1 MKPDCNLLTRL
12 VTPPLSQERRGS
24 KSMAAEITLENHYAE
39 LAKRFRAMASVETG
53 PRKVEFE
60 HLAECYEHA
69 ALDQDKAEQLA
80 E

>member
-1 MKPDCNLLTRL
+1 MP
-12 VTPPLSQERRGS
+12 
-24 KSMAAEITLENHYAE
+24 AEITLEEHYVE

-53 PRKVEFE
+53 PRKQEFE

-69 ALDQDKAEQLA
+69 ILDHDRAEQLA